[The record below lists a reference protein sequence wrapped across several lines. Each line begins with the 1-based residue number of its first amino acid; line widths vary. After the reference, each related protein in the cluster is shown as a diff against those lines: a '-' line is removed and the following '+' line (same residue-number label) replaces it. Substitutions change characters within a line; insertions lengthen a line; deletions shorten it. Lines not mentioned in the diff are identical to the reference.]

1 MAAIPGIGR
10 GWQPSGRQRSTI
22 AKRLAQSAGE
32 LTTTALSEIEARHR
46 WFSELDAEHRSW
58 VTLVARA
65 GIDGFIRWFAEEG
78 KDVNPALVFD
88 AAPRALMRRISLH
101 QSVDLIRTTIDTVEG
116 ELERLIPRGDRS
128 QVYLAIVQYSREIAF
143 GVAEVYARAAEAR
156 GGWDA
161 RLEAL
166 VVDAVI
172 RGEADE
178 TVLSRASTL
187 GWRSPAVITVTIGQA
202 PDSDDHTIETMR
214 RAVADKGFDL
224 LASTQGDRLVVLL
237 GGHSG
242 TAGTALGVITE
253 IADSFGPGQIVVGP
267 EVSDLVDAATSARG
281 ALSGIRAADAWPSAP
296 RPVAAEDLLPE
307 RALAGDG
314 HARRMLAREIYGP
327 LRDAGADLLE
337 TLVAYLDN
345 SGSVEAT
352 ARSLFVH
359 PNTVRYRLRRIA
371 EVSGYH
377 PGDARSAYVL
387 RLSVTLGRLMAS

>member
-1 MAAIPGIGR
+1 MPAIVGIGR
-10 GWQPSGRQRSTI
+10 GWQPSARQRATLVR
-22 AKRLAQSAGE
+22 KLAQSAAD
-32 LTTTALSEIEARHR
+32 LTTSALAEIEARHR

-65 GIDGFIRWFAEEG
+65 GIDGFVAWFAEEG
-78 KDVNPALVFD
+78 RDANPRDVFD
-88 AAPRALMRRISLH
+88 AAPRALMRRITLN
-101 QSVDLIRTTIDTVEG
+101 QSVELIRTIIDTVE
-116 ELERLIPRGDRS
+116 EHLERLVPRGDRS
-128 QVYLAIVQYSREIAF
+128 GVYLAVVQYSREIAF
-143 GVAEVYARAAEAR
+143 GVAEVYAKAAEER

-178 TVLSRASTL
+178 TVLSRASAL
-187 GWRSPAVITVTIGQA
+187 GWRSPAAITVTIGPA
-202 PDSDDHTIETMR
+202 PARDSAVETMR
-214 RAVADKGFDL
+214 RAVAEKGFDL
-224 LASTQGDRLVVLL
+224 LASTQGDRLVVVL

-242 TAGTALGVITE
+242 TAGTALAVITG
-253 IADSFGPGQIVVGP
+253 IADHFGPGQIVVGP
-267 EVSDLVDAATSARG
+267 EVGDLVDAAASARG
-281 ALSGIRAADAWPSAP
+281 ALSGVRAANAWPSAP

-314 HARRMLAREIYGP
+314 HARRMLAREIYTP
-327 LRDAGADLLE
+327 LRDAGSDLLE
-337 TLVAYLDN
+337 SLIAYLDN

-352 ARSLFVH
+352 ARALFVH

-377 PGDARSAYVL
+377 PADARSAYVL
-387 RLSVTLGRLMAS
+387 RLAVTLGRLMT

>member
-10 GWQPSGRQRSTI
+10 GWPQSGRQRTTV
-22 AKRLAQSAGE
+22 ARRLAQSAGD
-32 LTTTALSEIEARHR
+32 LTTAAITEIEVRHP
-46 WFSELDAEHRSW
+46 WFGELDAEHRSS
-58 VTLVARA
+58 VALVART
-65 GIDGFIRWFAEEG
+65 GVDGFIRWFADDG
-78 KDVNPALVFD
+78 RDVNASEVFD
-88 AAPRALMRRISLH
+88 AAPRTLLRRITLH
-101 QSVDLIRTTIDTVEG
+101 QSVDLIRTTIDTVE
-116 ELERLIPRGDRS
+116 EQLERLVPRGDRAG
-128 QVYLAIVQYSREIAF
+128 VYLAIMQYSREIAF

-172 RGEADE
+172 RGETDE

-187 GWRSPAVITVTIGQA
+187 GWRSPAAITVTIGQA
-202 PDSDDHTIETMR
+202 PAKDHAVEAMR
-214 RAVADKGFDL
+214 RAVAERGFDL
-224 LASTQGDRLVVLL
+224 LASTQGERLVVVL

-242 TAGTALGVITE
+242 TAGTALSVITQV
-253 IADSFGPGQIVVGP
+253 ADHFGPGHIVVGP
-267 EVSDLVDAATSARG
+267 EVSDLVEAATSARG

-314 HARRMLAREIYGP
+314 HARRILAREIYGP
-327 LRDAGADLLE
+327 LRDAGADLLD

-352 ARSLFVH
+352 ARTLFVH

-377 PGDARSAYVL
+377 PADARSAYVL
-387 RLSVTLGRLMAS
+387 RLAVTLGRLMTS

>member
-10 GWQPSGRQRSTI
+10 GWQPSARQRSTI
-22 AKRLAQSAGE
+22 AKRLAGAAADMTTE
-32 LTTTALSEIEARHR
+32 ALTQIKARHP
-46 WFSELDAEHRSW
+46 WFGELDAEHRSW

-65 GIDGFIRWFAEEG
+65 GIDGFVQWFTEEG
-78 KDVNPALVFD
+78 RDANPAAVFD
-88 AAPRALMRRISLH
+88 AAPRALMRRITLH

-116 ELERLIPRGDRS
+116 QLDSLVGRGDRP
-128 QVYLAIVQYSREIAF
+128 VVFLGIVQYSREIAF
-143 GVAEVYARAAEAR
+143 GVAELYARAAEAR

-178 TVLSRASTL
+178 TVLSRASAL
-187 GWRSPAVITVTIGQA
+187 GWRSPAAITVTIGGA
-202 PDSDDHTIETMR
+202 PAKDSDVEAMR
-214 RAVADKGFDL
+214 RLVGERGFDL
-224 LASTQGDRLVVLL
+224 LASTQGDRLVVVL
-237 GGHSG
+237 GGPSG
-242 TAGTALGVITE
+242 TAGTALSVITE
-253 IADSFGPGQIVVGP
+253 IAGHFGPGQIVVGP
-267 EVSDLVDAATSARG
+267 EVSDLVEAATSARG

-314 HARRMLAREIYGP
+314 HARRMLAREIYGQ

-352 ARSLFVH
+352 ARTLFVH

-377 PGDARSAYVL
+377 PADARSAYVL
-387 RLSVTLGRLMAS
+387 RLAVTLGRLMTS

>member
-1 MAAIPGIGR
+1 VAAIPGIGR
-10 GWQPSGRQRSTI
+10 GWQPSTRQRATI
-22 AKRLAQSAGE
+22 AKRLAGAAAD
-32 LTTTALSEIEARHR
+32 LTTEALAQIAARHP
-46 WFSELDAEHRSW
+46 WFGELDAEHRSW

-65 GIDGFIRWFAEEG
+65 GIDGFVHWFAEEG
-78 KDVNPALVFD
+78 RDVNPSAVFD
-88 AAPRALMRRISLH
+88 AAPRALMRRITLH

-116 ELERLIPRGDRS
+116 QLESLVGRGDRP
-128 QVYLAIVQYSREIAF
+128 VVFLGIVQYSREIAF

-178 TVLSRASTL
+178 TVLSRASAL
-187 GWRSPAVITVTIGQA
+187 GWRSPAAITVTIGGA
-202 PDSDDHTIETMR
+202 PAKDSAVEAMR
-214 RAVADKGFDL
+214 RLVGERGFDL
-224 LASTQGDRLVVLL
+224 LASTQGDRLVVVL
-237 GGHSG
+237 GGPSG
-242 TAGTALGVITE
+242 TAGTALSVITE
-253 IADSFGPGQIVVGP
+253 VAEYFGPGQIVVGP
-267 EVSDLVDAATSARG
+267 EVSDLVEAATSARG

-314 HARRMLAREIYGP
+314 HARRMLAREIYGQ

-377 PGDARSAYVL
+377 PADARSAYVL
-387 RLSVTLGRLMAS
+387 RLAVTLGRLMTS

>member
-1 MAAIPGIGR
+1 VAAIPGIGR
-10 GWQPSGRQRSTI
+10 GWQPSARQRTTI
-22 AKRLAQSAGE
+22 ARRLNQSAAD
-32 LTTTALSEIEARHR
+32 LTSSALAEIEARHP
-46 WFSELDAEHRSW
+46 WFAELDAEHRSW

-65 GIDGFIRWFAEEG
+65 GIDGFVTWFTEEG
-78 KDVNPALVFD
+78 REVNPAAVFD
-88 AAPRALMRRISLH
+88 AAPRALMRRITLH

-116 ELERLIPRGDRS
+116 QLERLVPRGDRA

-166 VVDAVI
+166 VVDSVI

-178 TVLSRASTL
+178 TVLSRASAL
-187 GWRSPAVITVTIGQA
+187 GWRSPAVITVTIGGAPPKDQA
-202 PDSDDHTIETMR
+202 VEAMR
-214 RAVADKGFDL
+214 RAVAEKGFDL
-224 LASTQGDRLVVLL
+224 LASTQGDRLVVVL

-242 TAGTALGVITE
+242 TAGTALSVITE
-253 IADSFGPGQIVVGP
+253 IGDHFGPGHIVVGP
-267 EVSDLVDAATSARG
+267 EVTDLVDAAVSARG

-337 TLVAYLDN
+337 TLVAYFDN

-352 ARSLFVH
+352 ARTLFVH

-377 PGDARSAYVL
+377 PADARSAYVL
-387 RLSVTLGRLMAS
+387 RLAVTLGRLMAS

>member
-1 MAAIPGIGR
+1 VAAIPGIGR
-10 GWQPSGRQRSTI
+10 GWQPSARQRTTI
-22 AKRLAQSAGE
+22 AKRLAAAAAD
-32 LTTTALSEIEARHR
+32 LTTEALTEIQARHP
-46 WFSELDAEHRSW
+46 WFAELDAEHRSW

-65 GIDGFIRWFAEEG
+65 GIDGFVQWFAEDG
-78 KDVNPALVFD
+78 RAANPHAVFD
-88 AAPRALMRRISLH
+88 AAPRALMRRITLH
-101 QSVDLIRTTIDTVEG
+101 QSVDLIRTSIDTVEG
-116 ELERLIPRGDRS
+116 QLDRLIARGERPI
-128 QVYLAIVQYSREIAF
+128 VYLAIVQYSREIAF

-187 GWRSPAVITVTIGQA
+187 GWRSPAAITVTIGGA
-202 PDSDDHTIETMR
+202 PAKEQSVEAMR
-214 RAVADKGFDL
+214 RLVAERGFDL
-224 LASTQGDRLVVLL
+224 LASTQGDRLVVVL
-237 GGHSG
+237 GGPSG
-242 TAGTALGVITE
+242 TAGTALSVITE
-253 IADSFGPGQIVVGP
+253 VAEHFGPGQIVVGP
-267 EVSDLVDAATSARG
+267 EVSDLVEAAASARG
-281 ALSGIRAADAWPSAP
+281 ALSGIRAAGAWPSAP

-314 HARRMLAREIYGP
+314 HARRILAREIYGQ

-352 ARSLFVH
+352 ARALFVH

-377 PGDARSAYVL
+377 PADARGAYVL
-387 RLSVTLGRLMAS
+387 RLSVTLGRLLAS

>member
-10 GWQPSGRQRSTI
+10 NWQPSGRQRATI
-22 AKRLAQSAGE
+22 ARRLAANAADLS
-32 LTTTALSEIEARHR
+32 TAALAEIEARHP
-46 WFSELDAEHRSW
+46 WFADLDAEHRSW
-58 VTLVARA
+58 VSLVARA
-65 GIDGFIRWFAEEG
+65 GIDGFVTWFAEEG
-78 KDVNPALVFD
+78 RDANPAAVFD
-88 AAPRALMRRISLH
+88 SAPRALMRRITLH
-101 QSVDLIRTTIDTVEG
+101 QSVDLIRATIDTVEASVD
-116 ELERLIPRGDRS
+116 RLIARGDR
-128 QVYLAIVQYSREIAF
+128 QPVYLAIVQYSREIAF

-178 TVLSRASTL
+178 TVLSRASAL
-187 GWRSPAVITVTIGQA
+187 GWRSPAAISVTIGQA
-202 PDSDDHTIETMR
+202 PVKDAAIEQLR
-214 RAVADKGFDL
+214 RAVAEKGFDL
-224 LASTQGDRLVVLL
+224 LAATQGDRLVVVL
-237 GGHSG
+237 GGPAA
-242 TAGTALGVITE
+242 TAGTALSVITE
-253 IADSFGPGQIVVGP
+253 VADWFGPGQIVVGP
-267 EVSDLVDAATSARG
+267 EVSDLVDAGQSARG
-281 ALSGIRAADAWPSAP
+281 ALSGVRAADAWPGAP

-314 HARRMLAREIYGP
+314 HARRMLAREVYGP

-337 TLVAYLDN
+337 TLIAYLDN

-352 ARSLFVH
+352 ARTLFVH

-377 PGDARSAYVL
+377 PADARSAYVL
-387 RLSVTLGRLMAS
+387 RLAVTLGRLMTS

>member
-10 GWQPSGRQRSTI
+10 GWQPSTRQRATI
-22 AKRLAQSAGE
+22 AKRLAGAAAD
-32 LTTTALSEIEARHR
+32 LTTEALAQIAARHP
-46 WFSELDAEHRSW
+46 WFGELDAEHRSW

-65 GIDGFIRWFAEEG
+65 GIDGFVHWFAEEG
-78 KDVNPALVFD
+78 RDVNPSAVFD
-88 AAPRALMRRISLH
+88 AAPRALMRRITLH

-116 ELERLIPRGDRS
+116 QLESLVGRGDRP
-128 QVYLAIVQYSREIAF
+128 VVFLGIVQYSREIAF

-178 TVLSRASTL
+178 TVLSRASAL
-187 GWRSPAVITVTIGQA
+187 GWRSPAAITVTIGGA
-202 PDSDDHTIETMR
+202 PAKDSAVEAMR
-214 RAVADKGFDL
+214 RLVGERGFDL
-224 LASTQGDRLVVLL
+224 LASTQGDRLVVVL
-237 GGHSG
+237 GGPSG
-242 TAGTALGVITE
+242 TAGTALSVITE
-253 IADSFGPGQIVVGP
+253 VAEYFGPGQIVVGP
-267 EVSDLVDAATSARG
+267 EVSDLVEAATSARG

-314 HARRMLAREIYGP
+314 HARRMLAREIYGQ

-377 PGDARSAYVL
+377 PADARSAYVL
-387 RLSVTLGRLMAS
+387 RLAVTLGRLMTS

>member
-10 GWQPSGRQRSTI
+10 GWQPSARQRTTI
-22 AKRLAQSAGE
+22 AKRLANVAGD
-32 LTTTALSEIEARHR
+32 LTTEALAEIQHRHP
-46 WFSELDAEHRSW
+46 WFAELDAEHRSW

-65 GIDGFIRWFAEEG
+65 GIDGFVQWFAEEG
-78 KDVNPALVFD
+78 RDVNPAAVFD
-88 AAPRALMRRISLH
+88 AAPRALMRRITLH

-116 ELERLIPRGDRS
+116 QLDRLIARGDRPMIF
-128 QVYLAIVQYSREIAF
+128 LAIVQYSREIAF

-187 GWRSPAVITVTIGQA
+187 GWRSPAAITVTIGGAPAKDQA
-202 PDSDDHTIETMR
+202 VEAMR
-214 RAVADKGFDL
+214 RLVAERGFDL
-224 LASTQGDRLVVLL
+224 LASTQGDRLVVVL
-237 GGHSG
+237 GGPSG
-242 TAGTALGVITE
+242 TAGTALSVVTE
-253 IADSFGPGQIVVGP
+253 IAEHFGPGQIVVGP
-267 EVSDLVDAATSARG
+267 EVSDLVEAAASARG

-314 HARRMLAREIYGP
+314 HARRILAREIYGQ

-337 TLVAYLDN
+337 TLIAYLDN

-352 ARSLFVH
+352 ARALFVH

-377 PGDARSAYVL
+377 PADARSAYVL
-387 RLSVTLGRLMAS
+387 RLAVTLGRLLAS

>member
-10 GWQPSGRQRSTI
+10 GWQPSARQRTTI
-22 AKRLAQSAGE
+22 AKRLAGAAAD
-32 LTTTALSEIEARHR
+32 LTSEALTEIQRRHA
-46 WFSELDAEHRSW
+46 WFAELDAENRSW

-65 GIDGFIRWFAEEG
+65 GIDGFVQWFADEG
-78 KDVNPALVFD
+78 RDANPAAVFD
-88 AAPRALMRRISLH
+88 AAPRALMRRITLH

-116 ELERLIPRGDRS
+116 QLDRLVARGDRP
-128 QVYLAIVQYSREIAF
+128 QVFLAIVQYSREIAF
-143 GVAEVYARAAEAR
+143 GVAELYARAAEAR

-187 GWRSPAVITVTIGQA
+187 GWRSPAAITVTIGGSPEKEQA
-202 PDSDDHTIETMR
+202 VDAMR
-214 RAVADKGFDL
+214 RLVAERGFDL
-224 LASTQGDRLVVLL
+224 LASTQGDRLVVVL
-237 GGHSG
+237 GGPSG
-242 TAGTALGVITE
+242 TAGTALSVITE
-253 IADSFGPGQIVVGP
+253 IAEHFGPGQIVVGP
-267 EVSDLVDAATSARG
+267 EVSDLVEAGASARG

-314 HARRMLAREIYGP
+314 HARRILAREIYGQ

-337 TLVAYLDN
+337 TLIAYLDN

-352 ARSLFVH
+352 ARALFVH

-377 PGDARSAYVL
+377 PADARSAYVL
-387 RLSVTLGRLMAS
+387 RLAVTLGRLLAS

>member
-10 GWQPSGRQRSTI
+10 GWPQSGRQRSTV
-22 AKRLAQSAGE
+22 ARRLAQSAGD
-32 LTTTALSEIEARHR
+32 LTTAALAEIEDRHP
-46 WFSELDAEHRSW
+46 WFGELDAEHRSS

-65 GIDGFIRWFAEEG
+65 GIDGFIRWFADDG
-78 KDVNPALVFD
+78 RDVNPAEVFD
-88 AAPRALMRRISLH
+88 AAPRTLMRRITLH
-101 QSVDLIRTTIDTVEG
+101 QSVDLIRTTIDTVENQ
-116 ELERLIPRGDRS
+116 LDRLVPRGDRS
-128 QVYLAIVQYSREIAF
+128 GVYLAIMQYSREIAF

-172 RGEADE
+172 RGETDE

-187 GWRSPAVITVTIGQA
+187 GWRSPAAITVTIGEA
-202 PDSDDHTIETMR
+202 PAKDHAIESMR
-214 RAVADKGFDL
+214 RAVAERGFDL
-224 LASTQGDRLVVLL
+224 LASTQGERLVVVL

-242 TAGTALGVITE
+242 TAGTALSVITE
-253 IADSFGPGQIVVGP
+253 IADHFGPGHIVVGP
-267 EVSDLVDAATSARG
+267 EVSDLVEAATSARG

-314 HARRMLAREIYGP
+314 HARRILAREIYGP
-327 LRDAGADLLE
+327 LRDAGADLLD

-377 PGDARSAYVL
+377 PAEARSAYVL
-387 RLSVTLGRLMAS
+387 RLAVTLGRLMTS

>member
-1 MAAIPGIGR
+1 MPAIVQIGR
-10 GWQPSGRQRSTI
+10 GWQPSARQRATLVR
-22 AKRLAQSAGE
+22 KLAQSAGD
-32 LTTTALSEIEARHR
+32 LTTSALAEIEARHF
-46 WFSELDAEHRSW
+46 WFGELDAEHRSW

-65 GIDGFIRWFAEEG
+65 GIDGFVSWFADEG
-78 KDVNPALVFD
+78 RDANPRDVFD
-88 AAPRALMRRISLH
+88 AAPRALMRKITLN

-116 ELERLIPRGDRS
+116 HLERLVPRGDRS
-128 QVYLAIVQYSREIAF
+128 GVYLAIVQYSREIAF
-143 GVAEVYARAAEAR
+143 GVAEVYARAAEER

-178 TVLSRASTL
+178 TVLSRASAL
-187 GWRSPAVITVTIGQA
+187 GWRSPAAITVTIGPA
-202 PDSDDHTIETMR
+202 PARDSSVEAMR

-224 LASTQGDRLVVLL
+224 LASTQGDRLVVVL

-242 TAGTALGVITE
+242 TAGTALAVITE
-253 IADSFGPGQIVVGP
+253 IADHFGPGQIVVGP
-267 EVSDLVDAATSARG
+267 EVGDLVDAAASARG
-281 ALSGIRAADAWPSAP
+281 ALSGVRAANAWPSAP

-314 HARRMLAREIYGP
+314 HARRMLAREIYTP
-327 LRDAGADLLE
+327 LRDAGSDLLE
-337 TLVAYLDN
+337 SLVAYLDN

-352 ARSLFVH
+352 ARALFVH

-377 PGDARSAYVL
+377 PADARSAYVL
-387 RLSVTLGRLMAS
+387 RLAVTLGRLMT

>member
-10 GWQPSGRQRSTI
+10 GWQPSTRQRATI
-22 AKRLAQSAGE
+22 AKRLAGAAAD
-32 LTTTALSEIEARHR
+32 LTTEALAQIAARHP
-46 WFSELDAEHRSW
+46 WFGELDAEHRSW

-65 GIDGFIRWFAEEG
+65 GIDGFVHWFAEEG
-78 KDVNPALVFD
+78 RDVNPSAVFD
-88 AAPRALMRRISLH
+88 AAPRALMRRITLH

-116 ELERLIPRGDRS
+116 QLESLVGRGDRP
-128 QVYLAIVQYSREIAF
+128 VVFLGTVQSSGEIAF

-178 TVLSRASTL
+178 TVLSRASAL
-187 GWRSPAVITVTIGQA
+187 GWRSPAAITVTIGGA
-202 PDSDDHTIETMR
+202 PAKDSAVEAMR
-214 RAVADKGFDL
+214 RLVGERGFDL
-224 LASTQGDRLVVLL
+224 LASTQGDRLVVVL
-237 GGHSG
+237 GGPSG
-242 TAGTALGVITE
+242 TAGTALSVITE
-253 IADSFGPGQIVVGP
+253 VAEYFGPGQIVVGP
-267 EVSDLVDAATSARG
+267 EVSDLVEAATSARG

-314 HARRMLAREIYGP
+314 HARRMLAREIYGQ

-377 PGDARSAYVL
+377 PADARSAYVL
-387 RLSVTLGRLMAS
+387 RLAVTLGRLMTS

>member
-10 GWQPSGRQRSTI
+10 GWPPSARQRTLI
-22 AKRLAQSAGE
+22 TKRLASSAAD
-32 LTTTALSEIEARHR
+32 LTTQALAQIEERHP
-46 WFSELDAEHRSW
+46 WFGELDAEHRSW

-65 GIDGFIRWFAEEG
+65 GIDGFVQWFADEG
-78 KDVNPALVFD
+78 RDINPSAVFD
-88 AAPRALMRRISLH
+88 AAPRALMRRITLH
-101 QSVDLIRTTIDTVEG
+101 QSVDLVRTTIDTVEG
-116 ELERLIPRGDRS
+116 QLESVVGRGDRPL
-128 QVYLAIVQYSREIAF
+128 VFLAIVQYSREIAF

-166 VVDAVI
+166 VVDSVI

-178 TVLSRASTL
+178 TVLSRASAL
-187 GWRSPAVITVTIGQA
+187 GWRSPAAITVTIGGA
-202 PDSDDHTIETMR
+202 PGKDSAVDAMR
-214 RAVADKGFDL
+214 RLVGERGFDL
-224 LASTQGDRLVVLL
+224 LASTQGDRLVVVL
-237 GGHSG
+237 GGPSG
-242 TAGTALGVITE
+242 TAGTALSVITE
-253 IADSFGPGQIVVGP
+253 IAEHFGPGQIVVGP
-267 EVSDLVDAATSARG
+267 EVSDLVDAAASARG

-296 RPVAAEDLLPE
+296 RPVSADDLLPE

-314 HARRMLAREIYGP
+314 HARRILAREIYAH

-352 ARSLFVH
+352 ARTLFVH

-377 PGDARSAYVL
+377 PADARSAYVL
-387 RLSVTLGRLMAS
+387 RLAVTLGRLMTS

>member
-10 GWQPSGRQRSTI
+10 GWQPSARQRSTI
-22 AKRLAQSAGE
+22 AKRLTGAAAE
-32 LTTTALSEIEARHR
+32 LTTQALAQIEERHP
-46 WFSELDAEHRSW
+46 WFRELDAEHRSW

-65 GIDGFIRWFAEEG
+65 GIDGFVQWFADEG
-78 KDVNPALVFD
+78 RDANPSAVFD
-88 AAPRALMRRISLH
+88 AAPRALMRRITLH

-116 ELERLIPRGDRS
+116 QLESVVGRGDRPL
-128 QVYLAIVQYSREIAF
+128 VFMGIVQYSREIAF

-187 GWRSPAVITVTIGQA
+187 GWRSPAAITVTIGGA
-202 PDSDDHTIETMR
+202 PAKDSAIDSIR
-214 RAVADKGFDL
+214 RLVGERGFDL
-224 LASTQGDRLVVLL
+224 LASTQGDRLVLVL
-237 GGHSG
+237 GGPSG
-242 TAGTALGVITE
+242 TAGTALTVITDVAE
-253 IADSFGPGQIVVGP
+253 HFGPGQIVVGP
-267 EVSDLVDAATSARG
+267 EVSDLVEAAMSARG
-281 ALSGIRAADAWPSAP
+281 ALSGIRAAEAWPSAP
-296 RPVAAEDLLPE
+296 RPVAADDLLPE

-314 HARRMLAREIYGP
+314 HARRMLAREIYGQ

-352 ARSLFVH
+352 ARALFVH

-377 PGDARSAYVL
+377 PADARSAYVL
-387 RLSVTLGRLMAS
+387 RLSVTLGRLMTS